1 MRQTEIFW
9 VFKTTCRFVSPNC
22 AELGFVVAI
31 GSKSRFGEFGFFFYL
46 LFLFFIWSSLFGYWE
61 NFAAISWNP
70 NFAAIFRTGGCYF
83 SFVWI
88 WLWFWLEPL
97 LCLGK
102 IWMNF
107 YTVLI
112 LISNFFFFIKF
123 FVWLLRK
130 FCGDFLKPKKVSFFV
145 VVDVNFSFVW
155 IWLWFWLEL
164 LLCLSDIWMNFCTV
178 LILISRFSNYLTDL
192 LNLISFFWSIGLFRM
207 KYF

>member
-1 MRQTEIFW
+1 MCGIRVCRCNWIQISIRWIWFFLLSFFIF
-9 VFKTTCRFVSPNC
+9 
-22 AELGFVVAI
+22 
-31 GSKSRFGEFGFFFYL
+31 Y
-46 LFLFFIWSSLFGYWE
+46 FLFEVLCLVTEKILQRFLETQKGKV
-61 NFAAISWNP
+61 
-70 NFAAIFRTGGCYF
+70 FRSGGCYF

-88 WLWFWLEPL
+88 WLEPL

-112 LISNFFFFIKF
+112 LISNFFFFLKF

>member
-46 LFLFFIWSSLFGYWE
+46 FLFIFLFEVLCLVTEKILQRFLETQKGKV
-61 NFAAISWNP
+61 
-70 NFAAIFRTGGCYF
+70 FRSGGCYF

-112 LISNFFFFIKF
+112 LISNFFFFLSSLF
-123 FVWLLRK
+123 GYWE
-130 FCGDFLKPKKVSFFV
+130 
-145 VVDVNFSFVW
+145 NFAA
-155 IWLWFWLEL
+155 
-164 LLCLSDIWMNFCTV
+164 
-178 LILISRFSNYLTDL
+178 IS
-192 LNLISFFWSIGLFRM
+192 
-207 KYF
+207 